1 MKVTVKTRDAVSV
14 YNILR
19 GVNLVKTDAQTR
31 KAVLRACRQL
41 RPVAEDFKAFS
52 EDAVERLKPEGW
64 DKVLASLKSKTATD
78 EEKAAARRAVRRM
91 EAEYQK
97 SVDDCVREEL
107 EREETVKIPE
117 PFTFEMIDGL
127 IGASESLGAD
137 AVMLLEDVLMERSE
151 NDKEEKG
158 GGE

>member
-19 GVNLVKTDAQTR
+19 GVNLVKTDAPTR

-64 DKVLASLKSKTATD
+64 DKALAAIKSTTATN
-78 EEKAAARRAVRRM
+78 EEKAEARRV
-91 EAEYQK
+91 ETEYQK

-107 EREETVKIPE
+107 EREETVEIPE

-137 AVMLLEDVLMERSE
+137 AVMLLEDVLTER
-151 NDKEEKG
+151 KG
-158 GGE
+158 GGK

>member
-19 GVNLVKTDAQTR
+19 GVNLVKTDAATR

-64 DKVLASLKSKTATD
+64 DKALASIKSKTATD
-78 EEKAAARRAVRRM
+78 EEKAAARRV
-91 EAEYQK
+91 ETEYQK

-107 EREETVKIPE
+107 ERMETVEIPE

>member
-19 GVNLVKTDAQTR
+19 GVNLVKTDAPTR

-41 RPVAEDFKAFS
+41 RPAAEDFKAFS

-64 DKVLASLKSKTATD
+64 DKTLAAIKSKTATD
-78 EEKAAARRAVRRM
+78 EEKAEVRRV

-107 EREETVKIPE
+107 EREETVEIPE

-137 AVMLLEDVLMERSE
+137 AVMLLEDVLTER
-151 NDKEEKG
+151 KG
-158 GGE
+158 GGK

>member
-1 MKVTVKTRDAVSV
+1 MKVTVKTRDAMSV

-64 DKVLASLKSKTATD
+64 EKALADLKSTTAAD
-78 EEKAAARRAVRRM
+78 EEKTAARRV
-91 EAEYQK
+91 EAEYQR

-107 EREETVKIPE
+107 EREDTVEIPE

-127 IGASESLGAD
+127 IAASESLGAD
-137 AVMLLEDVLMERSE
+137 AVMLLEDVLTER
-151 NDKEEKG
+151 KG
-158 GGE
+158 GGK

>member
-78 EEKAAARRAVRRM
+78 EEKAAARRM

-107 EREETVKIPE
+107 EREETVEIPE

-137 AVMLLEDVLMERSE
+137 AVMLLEDVLTER
-151 NDKEEKG
+151 KG
-158 GGE
+158 GEK

>member
-19 GVNLVKTDAQTR
+19 GVNLVKTDAPSR

-64 DKVLASLKSKTATD
+64 DKALAAIKSKTATD
-78 EEKAAARRAVRRM
+78 EEKAEVRRV
-91 EAEYQK
+91 EAEYQE

-107 EREETVKIPE
+107 EREETVEVPE

-137 AVMLLEDVLMERSE
+137 AVMLLEDVLTER
-151 NDKEEKG
+151 KG
-158 GGE
+158 GGK

>member
-19 GVNLVKTDAQTR
+19 GVNLVKTDAPTR

-41 RPVAEDFKAFS
+41 RPAAEDFKAFS

-64 DKVLASLKSKTATD
+64 DNALAAIKSTTATD
-78 EEKAAARRAVRRM
+78 EEKAEARRM

-107 EREETVKIPE
+107 EREETVEIPE

-137 AVMLLEDVLMERSE
+137 AVMLLEDALMERSE

-158 GGE
+158 GAK